1 MNITYGRKPK
11 MTFIG
16 FSTTIQSEKGDV
28 TCPEFWEKEYT
39 QKYARLW
46 QTIQPETPVE
56 KRFLKTESACLPF
69 AMISTAPLS
78 IAPGFIRGKVPNG
91 LIFMLFL
98 KTIGRF
104 YPAAV
109 VPQRGQAVYGGRKS
123 TPRAICKAP
132 ITNST
137 FGYHSLSRSKAQKTA
152 RESHL
157 PQRCRVFYKTYPR
170 SGIDKPGSH
179 TKGRYHKEPLCTCV
193 SRSRAYCFSV
203 AL

>member
-1 MNITYGRKPK
+1 

-16 FSTTIQSEKGDV
+16 FSTTIQSKKGDV
-28 TCPEFWEKEYT
+28 KCPEFWKKEYT

-46 QTIQPETPVE
+46 QTIQQETPGE
-56 KRFLKTESACLPF
+56 KAILENGIGMF
-69 AMISTAPLS
+69 ALCDDKHSSFEYCAGLYK
-78 IAPGFIRGKVPNG
+78 GEVPNG
-91 LIFMLFL
+91 LIFMLFP

-109 VPQRGQAVYGGRKS
+109 VLQRGQAVYGGRKRHARS
-123 TPRAICKAP
+123 LRRGQYASRNY
-132 ITNST
+132 TNSA
-137 FGYHSLSRSKAQKTA
+137 FGYRSLSRGKAQKTA